1 MGFRPFL
8 DKSNEP
14 TDQTLQAALG
24 NKYAYF
30 KNVIDLTSSYLYEWV
45 FTESGGWILKIHD
58 QDKTLLYLIPYKERF
73 KISLTISA
81 EERDAFLRDNE
92 LAGLHYKIS
101 SSKKFAEGFSLQ
113 FDSANINEL
122 QRSDLV
128 IRKLVTIRA

>member
-24 NKYAYF
+24 NKYADY
-30 KNVIDLTSSYLYEWV
+30 KNVIELTSSYLHEWV
-45 FTESGGWILKIHD
+45 FTESGGWMLKIHD
-58 QDKTLLYLIPYKERF
+58 RDKTLLHFIPYKERF

-81 EERDAFLRDNE
+81 EERDSFLRDKE

-101 SSKKFAEGFSLQ
+101 SSKKFVEGFALQ
-113 FDSANINEL
+113 FDTANMTEL

-128 IRKLVTIRA
+128 IQKLITIRA

>member
-73 KISLTISA
+73 KISLTIST

-101 SSKKFAEGFSLQ
+101 SSKKFTEGFSLQ
-113 FDSANINEL
+113 FDTANITEL

-128 IRKLVTIRA
+128 IRKLITIRA